1 MMQPAGGMVQPPP
14 MDQQPQQQQ
23 WMMMPP
29 PPPQPQ
35 YYQAAPAPPMW
46 NQQPSQVPP
55 PVSQT
60 VPQPPQQYQAPT
72 MMPPSQMQ
80 YQAAPAPSPAQP
92 LGPQPASA
100 DEIRTLWIGGLQFW
114 MDENYLYS
122 CFVHTGEVVSV
133 KIIRNKQSGQSE
145 GYGFIEFVS
154 HAGADR
160 ILQTYNGQVM
170 PNTEQAFRLNWAT
183 CGAGERRGDGVD
195 YTIFVGDL
203 AADVTDYLL
212 QETFKNH
219 YSSVKGAKVVT
230 DRLTGR
236 SKGYGFVK
244 FGDPNE
250 QTRAMTEMNGIYC
263 STRPMR
269 IGPAADKKS
278 LGTQQQYPSNASYQ
292 TTQSAESENDPN
304 NTTIFVGGLDPNVTD
319 DHLRQVFS
327 PYGEIVY
334 IKIPVGKRCGF
345 VQFANRAN
353 AEEALQM
360 LNGTLLGGQNVRL
373 SWGRSP
379 TNKQPQQDPNQWN
392 GNYYGYTQSYDAYGY
407 APPQDPNMYAYAT
420 YPGYG
425 NYQQQQPPQ
434 QPPQI
439 STCVKRALAHKG
451 PVEGCARALHLHY
464 FAGDRRWERDTRRRR
479 QRRGSDGAECDMGC
493 DSSVPLLPLFPS
505 SIVDGDRRRERGGLR
520 PAVASENPKSPVE
533 AQAFFRSPAGTQH
546 MRITWVS
553 DDEFSRSIVEYG
565 TSPGEYTSSSQGEST
580 FYKYLLYSSGKIN
593 HVVIGPL
600 ESNTVY
606 FYRCG
611 GQGPEFQFRTPPSE
625 FPVTFSVV
633 GDLGQT
639 GWTKST
645 LDHIS
650 QCKYDVHLLPGDL
663 SYADYQQHL
672 WDSFGALVQPL
683 ASSRPWMVTEGN
695 HEKESIVFF
704 KSGFQAYNARWKM
717 PYEESGSTS
726 NLYYSFEVAGVHI
739 IMLGSYA
746 DYDEN
751 SDQYAWLK
759 TDLARIDRERTPWL
773 LVLLHVPWYNS
784 NWAHQGEGKSMMAA
798 MEPLL
803 YAAGVDIFIAGHVH
817 AYERMDRVYH
827 GGLDPC
833 GPLHIT
839 IGDGGNRE
847 GLAQRYFHPKPE
859 WSVFREASFGHGELK
874 IVNSTH
880 AIWSWHRNDDDESV
894 KSDEVWI
901 NSLASTG
908 CILENRPEYRKI
920 LMSP

>member
-1 MMQPAGGMVQPPP
+1 QGFLRPRFCPYPIPFPPISRMMQPAGGMVQPSP

-60 VPQPPQQYQAPT
+60 MPQPQQQYQAPNL
-72 MMPPSQMQ
+72 MPPPQMQ
-80 YQAAPAPSPAQP
+80 YQAAPAPAAAQP
-92 LGPQPASA
+92 LVPQPASA

-122 CFVHTGEVVSV
+122 CFAHTGEVVSV

-145 GYGFIEFVS
+145 GYGFLEFVS

-250 QTRAMTEMNGIYC
+250 QTRAMTEMNGVYC

-292 TTQSAESENDPN
+292 TTQGAESENDPN

-345 VQFANRAN
+345 VQFGNRAN

-434 QPPQI
+434 QPPQ
-439 STCVKRALAHKG
+439 
-451 PVEGCARALHLHY
+451 
-464 FAGDRRWERDTRRRR
+464 
-479 QRRGSDGAECDMGC
+479 
-493 DSSVPLLPLFPS
+493 
-505 SIVDGDRRRERGGLR
+505 
-520 PAVASENPKSPVE
+520 
-533 AQAFFRSPAGTQH
+533 
-546 MRITWVS
+546 
-553 DDEFSRSIVEYG
+553 
-565 TSPGEYTSSSQGEST
+565 
-580 FYKYLLYSSGKIN
+580 
-593 HVVIGPL
+593 
-600 ESNTVY
+600 
-606 FYRCG
+606 
-611 GQGPEFQFRTPPSE
+611 
-625 FPVTFSVV
+625 VT
-633 GDLGQT
+633 D
-639 GWTKST
+639 
-645 LDHIS
+645 
-650 QCKYDVHLLPGDL
+650 C
-663 SYADYQQHL
+663 
-672 WDSFGALVQPL
+672 
-683 ASSRPWMVTEGN
+683 
-695 HEKESIVFF
+695 
-704 KSGFQAYNARWKM
+704 
-717 PYEESGSTS
+717 
-726 NLYYSFEVAGVHI
+726 
-739 IMLGSYA
+739 
-746 DYDEN
+746 
-751 SDQYAWLK
+751 
-759 TDLARIDRERTPWL
+759 
-773 LVLLHVPWYNS
+773 
-784 NWAHQGEGKSMMAA
+784 
-798 MEPLL
+798 
-803 YAAGVDIFIAGHVH
+803 
-817 AYERMDRVYH
+817 
-827 GGLDPC
+827 
-833 GPLHIT
+833 
-839 IGDGGNRE
+839 
-847 GLAQRYFHPKPE
+847 
-859 WSVFREASFGHGELK
+859 
-874 IVNSTH
+874 
-880 AIWSWHRNDDDESV
+880 
-894 KSDEVWI
+894 
-901 NSLASTG
+901 
-908 CILENRPEYRKI
+908 
-920 LMSP
+920 

>member
-60 VPQPPQQYQAPT
+60 VPQPQQQYQAPT
-72 MMPPSQMQ
+72 LMPPPQMQ
-80 YQAAPAPSPAQP
+80 YQAAPAQAPAQP
-92 LGPQPASA
+92 LAPQPASA

-122 CFVHTGEVVSV
+122 CFIHTGEVVTV

-154 HAGADR
+154 RAGADR

-292 TTQSAESENDPN
+292 TTQGAESEIDPN

-392 GNYYGYTQSYDAYGY
+392 GNYYGISRIWKLSA
-407 APPQDPNMYAYAT
+407 AAAT
-420 YPGYG
+420 TAATSV
-425 NYQQQQPPQ
+425 
-434 QPPQI
+434 I
-439 STCVKRALAHKG
+439 S
-451 PVEGCARALHLHY
+451 
-464 FAGDRRWERDTRRRR
+464 
-479 QRRGSDGAECDMGC
+479 
-493 DSSVPLLPLFPS
+493 
-505 SIVDGDRRRERGGLR
+505 
-520 PAVASENPKSPVE
+520 
-533 AQAFFRSPAGTQH
+533 
-546 MRITWVS
+546 
-553 DDEFSRSIVEYG
+553 
-565 TSPGEYTSSSQGEST
+565 
-580 FYKYLLYSSGKIN
+580 
-593 HVVIGPL
+593 
-600 ESNTVY
+600 
-606 FYRCG
+606 
-611 GQGPEFQFRTPPSE
+611 
-625 FPVTFSVV
+625 
-633 GDLGQT
+633 
-639 GWTKST
+639 
-645 LDHIS
+645 
-650 QCKYDVHLLPGDL
+650 
-663 SYADYQQHL
+663 
-672 WDSFGALVQPL
+672 
-683 ASSRPWMVTEGN
+683 
-695 HEKESIVFF
+695 
-704 KSGFQAYNARWKM
+704 
-717 PYEESGSTS
+717 
-726 NLYYSFEVAGVHI
+726 
-739 IMLGSYA
+739 
-746 DYDEN
+746 
-751 SDQYAWLK
+751 
-759 TDLARIDRERTPWL
+759 
-773 LVLLHVPWYNS
+773 
-784 NWAHQGEGKSMMAA
+784 
-798 MEPLL
+798 
-803 YAAGVDIFIAGHVH
+803 
-817 AYERMDRVYH
+817 
-827 GGLDPC
+827 
-833 GPLHIT
+833 
-839 IGDGGNRE
+839 
-847 GLAQRYFHPKPE
+847 
-859 WSVFREASFGHGELK
+859 
-874 IVNSTH
+874 
-880 AIWSWHRNDDDESV
+880 
-894 KSDEVWI
+894 
-901 NSLASTG
+901 
-908 CILENRPEYRKI
+908 
-920 LMSP
+920 